1 MIYMKTGTTNNGG
14 FFCLLCLFLL
24 GCNVSTDNAR
34 IMFAGDLMLDRG
46 VRKEIEK
53 HSPDFLFSDLKKI
66 LDHSDLTIANFES
79 TACDT
84 SLRPIRKQFKFRTNP
99 DWLSA
104 IYNAGIHYVTIANNH
119 SFDFGHEGFRQTIVN
134 LQGHHITPIGFCNDS
149 TSVCKPE
156 LIHVKGNN
164 IAVFASSLVSQKNK
178 YICTES
184 VSKLTEQIITF
195 KKNNPDWL
203 VFVNLHWGIEMN
215 LKPTQEQVDQA
226 HALILAG
233 ADAVIGHHSHVV
245 QSIEIFKGKYI
256 FYSTGNFIFDNNYQP
271 ANQGIIPAF
280 SLSKGKI
287 VSVKIIPF
295 TITHAKPI
303 PMGNMESEEFISLK
317 R

>member
-1 MIYMKTGTTNNGG
+1 MKTGTNYKVG

-24 GCNVSTDNAR
+24 GSNLGSDNVR

-53 HSPDFLFSDLKKI
+53 HSPGFLFSDVKNI
-66 LDHSDLTIANFES
+66 LNHSDLTIANFES

-84 SLRPIRKQFKFRTNP
+84 TFKSIQKQFTFRANP
-99 DWLSA
+99 EWLSA

-119 SFDFGHEGFRQTIVN
+119 SFDFCYEGFKQTVAH
-134 LQGHHITPIGFCNDS
+134 LQDHHIIPIGFCNDTS
-149 TSVCKPE
+149 SVCKPG

-184 VSKLTEQIITF
+184 VSKLAEQIIAF
-195 KKNNPDWL
+195 RKNNPGWL
-203 VFVNLHWGIEMN
+203 VFVNLHWGFELKLNPTKEQIE
-215 LKPTQEQVDQA
+215 QA
-226 HALILAG
+226 HSLILAG
-233 ADAVIGHHSHVV
+233 ADAVIGHHPHVV

-256 FYSTGNFIFDNNYQP
+256 FYSIGNFIFDNNYP
-271 ANQGIIPAF
+271 SANQGIIPAF
-280 SLSKGKI
+280 SLSKGEI

-295 TITHAKPI
+295 TITHAKPT
-303 PMGNMESEEFISLK
+303 PMGNKESEEFISLK